1 MRIIWD
7 ENDKKFMEDI
17 RDGKN
22 DNNVVNVIYS
32 LFGDDYTKDHEYAI
46 TFRIKDPLLANM
58 FIQNMMYNQD
68 MNFEEVTGIKIIS
81 AGYSDKYGFMDTL
94 DNIAKYVENIKEEY
108 NKKIDYYN

>member
-17 RDGKN
+17 RDGKI
-22 DNNVVNVIYS
+22 DNKVIRAIYS
-32 LFGDDYTKDHEYAI
+32 LFGDKNTKDHEYAI

-58 FIQNMMYNQD
+58 FIQNIMYNQD

-81 AGYSDKYGFMDTL
+81 TGYSDKYGFMDKL
-94 DNIAKYVENIKEEY
+94 DNLVKSVENIKEEY